1 MIFDGNAL
9 SKISNEEI
17 ARLVKEHLKERQHL
31 EYKLTINR
39 DSDDNIF
46 EALCDITS
54 LANAGGGYLIVGIR
68 DDGKG
73 KAQIFES
80 VNNPERVKQSILS
93 LCIDHITERIEGLEV
108 ECRKIDGNDIV
119 IVRIPSSIR
128 IPHMV
133 KYQNHTHF
141 VTRYY
146 DGKREMTIGEIRAAF
161 TEDFFGRKLA
171 LIEDGIRSILD
182 DSKQAGK
189 EDLKQQLNS
198 GEVSILNIN
207 DGAIVAE
214 HYHEQAIA
222 LMNDKPFFYISIT
235 PVNTGRD
242 LIDVESTEIYDLFR
256 NPPNQRD
263 TGWTMKMFAS
273 GAQQSGNI
281 LYRGK
286 SGGRLLSLFQNGH
299 MEFYSILDTLFC
311 WMQSEE
317 QFKAQP
323 RLYPYAVAE
332 YPCSF
337 LRLYKAIIERL
348 ELQSSYIIRM
358 CYHNLKGYVAVPY
371 QPDNVVSL
379 INMVLIKNITPQP
392 YSKQHLVVQ
401 DLKVESDFNPD
412 KATYVLLKQVYS
424 EFGYGSD
431 MIPFYDRNAETFNF
445 GL

>member
-17 ARLVKEHLKERQHL
+17 ARLVKEHLGERQHL

-39 DSDDNIF
+39 DSDDDIF
-46 EALCDITS
+46 EVLFDITS

-80 VNNPERVKQSILS
+80 VNNPDRVKQSILS

-108 ECRKIDGNDIV
+108 ECRKIDGNDTV

-146 DGKREMTIGEIRAAF
+146 DGKREMTIGEIHAAF

-171 LIEDGIRSILD
+171 LIEDGIRSVLD
-182 DSKQAGK
+182 YGKQSGK
-189 EDLKQQLNS
+189 EALRQQIIS
-198 GEVSILNIN
+198 GEVSILSIE
-207 DGAIVAE
+207 DGNQAAE
-214 HYHEQAIA
+214 LYQQQVIDQ
-222 LMNDKPFFYISIT
+222 LNDKPFFYISIT
-235 PVNTGRD
+235 PANTQRG
-242 LIDVESTEIYDLFR
+242 LVDVESTEIYDLFR

-273 GAQQSGNI
+273 SVQQYGNSLYSGKP
-281 LYRGK
+281 GE
-286 SGGRLLSLFQNGH
+286 RLLTLFQNGH
-299 MEFYSILDTLFC
+299 MEFYCLLDTLFC
-311 WMQSEE
+311 WMQNEE
-317 QFKAQP
+317 QFKKQP

-337 LRLYKAIIERL
+337 LRLYKGIIERL
-348 ELQSSYIIRM
+348 NFHGSYIIKMR
-358 CYHNLKGYVAVPY
+358 YQNLHGYIAVPY
-371 QPDNVVSL
+371 RPDNVVSL
-379 INMVLIKNITPQP
+379 INLTLIKNMAPQP
-392 YSKQHLVVQ
+392 YQKQHLVVQ
-401 DLKVESDFNPD
+401 DLTVEGDYNPD
-412 KATYVLLKQVYS
+412 KTTYDLLKQVYS
-424 EFGYGSD
+424 EFGYSSD
-431 MIPFYDRNAETFNF
+431 MIPFYDRNMETFNI
-445 GL
+445 GM